1 MYNLLLALLA
11 GLVTFGGVTFA
22 LSAVAA
28 VLPALGAFLVV
39 LFLLS
44 RRTAQL
50 VQTELASVGNLLQQ
64 QRVDEAQTKLVLV
77 KQRFGNWQLRLAA
90 QIDAQLGLIEY
101 LQTKF
106 EEAKPLLESGRW
118 RNAPVL
124 ARLGLIEWR
133 KGQKALGYKLLEEA
147 TRASAEDAMIYV
159 VWAVLKAREGERAEA
174 LTIVG
179 NGLKALPGNHTL
191 KELQQKLAN
200 DQKVDTK
207 AFGEGWYQYFPE
219 DYRADMLKQHVM
231 RGTRTPSPL
240 LAKLPQPRFGARH
253 APRR

>member
-11 GLVTFGGVTFA
+11 GLLTFLLVAVG
-22 LSAVAA
+22 LSKIAA
-28 VLPALGAFLVV
+28 ILPALGIGVLA

-44 RRTAQL
+44 RRTGQL
-50 VQTELASVGNLLQQ
+50 VQNELASVGTLLQQ

-77 KQRFGNWQLRLAA
+77 KERYSRWQFLLAG

-106 EEAKPLLESGRW
+106 EEARPLLEAGKW

-124 ARLGLIEWR
+124 ARLGLIDWR
-133 KGQKALGYKLLEEA
+133 KGKKEEAYKLLQAA
-147 TRASAEDAMIYV
+147 TKASSDDVMIYV
-159 VWAVLKAREGERAEA
+159 VWAVLKAREGARADA
-174 LTIVG
+174 LAAVAA
-179 NGLKALPGNHTL
+179 GLAALPGNNTL
-191 KELQQKLAN
+191 KELQNKLAN
-200 DQKVDTK
+200 DQKIDVKTY
-207 AFGEGWYQYFPE
+207 GESWYQYFPE
-219 DYRADMLKQHVM
+219 EYRTEILKQQVM